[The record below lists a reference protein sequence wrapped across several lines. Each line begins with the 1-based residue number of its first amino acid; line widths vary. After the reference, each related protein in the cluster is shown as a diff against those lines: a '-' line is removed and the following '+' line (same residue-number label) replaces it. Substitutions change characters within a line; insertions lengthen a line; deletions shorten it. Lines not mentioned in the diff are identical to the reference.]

1 MDGKGR
7 KGRGEERRERQ
18 KEKEDLLWV
27 SLIKSQS
34 RKRFSLINLFI
45 RSYLA
50 KAFIFCSSPGCAF
63 TIAGAFSGIRIFQ
76 KALVSLQRVRLLI
89 SSASTSRDLCAL
101 LLYIYIFF
109 SSIRKALL
117 RFPSPRRP
125 LVSFVFLFHFLHLL
139 FLFIFVSI
147 CPMKRFAVHLYS
159 LCTNRISIQCIL
171 LLGLLILVWHFK
183 TDRADASWEFLRDF
197 HDRLLCRLYGTYVL
211 LLVVF
216 YLT

>member
-1 MDGKGR
+1 MNGKGR

-50 KAFIFCSSPGCAF
+50 KAFISCSSPGCAF

-101 LLYIYIFF
+101 LLYIYNIFF
-109 SSIRKALL
+109 FL
-117 RFPSPRRP
+117 RFVKLFCVFHL
-125 LVSFVFLFHFLHLL
+125 LVVLLFRSYFCSIFFIFSFCLLL
-139 FLFIFVSI
+139 FLYVRWSDLPFIFI
-147 CPMKRFAVHLYS
+147 H
-159 LCTNRISIQCIL
+159 
-171 LLGLLILVWHFK
+171 
-183 TDRADASWEFLRDF
+183 
-197 HDRLLCRLYGTYVL
+197 YVL
-211 LLVVF
+211 IGLVYNV
-216 YLT
+216 YYYWGY

>member
-1 MDGKGR
+1 MNGKGR

-50 KAFIFCSSPGCAF
+50 KAFISCSSPGCAF

-109 SSIRKALL
+109 FLWFVKLFAFSISS
-117 RFPSPRRP
+117 S
-125 LVSFVFLFHFLHLL
+125 SSCFVR
-139 FLFIFVSI
+139 IFVPSSSSSLFVYFCFYMSDEAI
-147 CPMKRFAVHLYS
+147 CRSS
-159 LCTNRISIQCIL
+159 LFTM
-171 LLGLLILVWHFK
+171 
-183 TDRADASWEFLRDF
+183 
-197 HDRLLCRLYGTYVL
+197 Y
-211 LLVVF
+211 
-216 YLT
+216 